1 MKIKLIKAMG
11 IFMTAGMLAGTV
23 NPATVG
29 AGKLTGSDSIDMEK
43 SVEEENASEAAEV
56 FSESA
61 SGEEKKAEGG
71 DGKHSAA
78 GETAEPEASSSSG
91 HEGISGSESDAAS
104 QPDLSST
111 PDPEETVKPDISSSP
126 QPAETMSPGT
136 ASPGPDET
144 VRPGTASPRPDETVR
159 PGTAS
164 PRPDETVKPGTASPR
179 PDETVKPGTASPR
192 PDETIKP
199 DTSQSPGPGETA
211 EPAPSIVP
219 TLSPSPGP
227 SVSPG
232 PDGEEY
238 YYEPVTGVMVKGPRV
253 LSDGKKVFYDTETG
267 KLVRGDY
274 EINGVVYHFDETDGH
289 LMEGQD
295 STSFWLTIDG
305 SIYRYENWE
314 RQGWH
319 PEDPDYRGEELYDP
333 ETGEWYWLDGL
344 NQGRIAVNMDVY
356 IESEADAEGNIG
368 KWVRYNE
375 NGHMIRGWSEDG
387 MYYFDPAYGTMAKG
401 KVLIDG
407 IEYEFDKL
415 TGQIIL
421 QRGFEEYGIQCNA
434 EPGVEYDY
442 VTCAYADE
450 NTTVR
455 GKAMFDYTTFEADDT
470 HEMKEGYEWK
480 RVVVTVE
487 FDGWTAATIGC
498 RASILYDLD
507 YYTFSNRPLN
517 KVSDHDVA
525 ERKQTIRMQDEDF
538 EITTRYGEP
547 QRFLG
552 DDEKVRITFVYEC
565 HVPAGY
571 DGITVAL
578 CNASNQHN
586 GERELDRIDEDS
598 LIFRL
603 K

>member
-144 VRPGTASPRPDETVR
+144 VRPGTASPRPDETV
-159 PGTAS
+159 
-164 PRPDETVKPGTASPR
+164 KPGTASPR
-179 PDETVKPGTASPR
+179 PDETV
-192 PDETIKP
+192 KP

-480 RVVVTVE
+480 RVVVTVD

>member
-144 VRPGTASPRPDETVR
+144 VRPGTASPRPDETV
-159 PGTAS
+159 
-164 PRPDETVKPGTASPR
+164 KPGTASPR
-179 PDETVKPGTASPR
+179 PDETV
-192 PDETIKP
+192 KP

>member
-1 MKIKLIKAMG
+1 VEDIMKIKLIKAMG

-144 VRPGTASPRPDETVR
+144 VRPGTASPRPDETV
-159 PGTAS
+159 
-164 PRPDETVKPGTASPR
+164 KPGTASPR
-179 PDETVKPGTASPR
+179 PDETV
-192 PDETIKP
+192 KP

>member
-144 VRPGTASPRPDETVR
+144 VRPGTASPRPDETV
-159 PGTAS
+159 
-164 PRPDETVKPGTASPR
+164 KPGTASPR
-179 PDETVKPGTASPR
+179 PDETV
-192 PDETIKP
+192 KP

-455 GKAMFDYTTFEADDT
+455 GKAMFDYTTLEADDT